1 MLINY
6 QNLHQKED
14 KMSFAKDSKLQMLE
28 SEIEDADM
36 AQAFL
41 SGLLHSC
48 GNITKNSEG
57 IRVDVIT
64 DFKEIFEY
72 LNKIIN
78 KLYGENLALEIS
90 DDYIINKT
98 IYYRIKF
105 PVQITMQVLR
115 DCSLI
120 ENGSDFCFTNEVD
133 KNLIPDEET
142 KKAFLK
148 GAYIGCA
155 TSSIKLSELGSQTPT
170 TGYHVEFSS
179 HKREFL
185 EGLQEI
191 LSEFNIVS
199 KIVIRK
205 KIYVLYLKDSENIK
219 DLLALLGA
227 FESVMELSD
236 EMAKRELRNTVNRQV
251 NCINAN
257 INKTI
262 EASMKQI
269 QAINFI
275 NQKIGLD
282 SLPEDLQE
290 VAVLRLANQQESM
303 DELLKLST
311 IKLTKSGLNH
321 RFRRILKIA
330 ELLKDK

>member
-1 MLINY
+1 
-6 QNLHQKED
+6 
-14 KMSFAKDSKLQMLE
+14 MSFAKDSKMQMLKN
-28 SEIEDADM
+28 EIEDADE

-48 GNITKNSEG
+48 GNLTKNSQG
-57 IRVDVIT
+57 IRVDVVT

-78 KLYGENLALEIS
+78 KLYGENLLLEIS

-98 IYYRIKF
+98 VYYRIKF
-105 PVQITMQVLR
+105 PFEISMQVLK
-115 DCSLI
+115 DCGLI
-120 ENGSDFCFTNEVD
+120 ENGGEFCFTNEID
-133 KNLIPDEET
+133 KNIIPDEAT

-155 TSSIKLSELGSQTPT
+155 TSSIKLSELGSNTPT
-170 TGYHVEFSS
+170 TGYHVEFAS
-179 HKREFL
+179 HKKEFL
-185 EGLQEI
+185 DGIREI
-191 LSEFNIVS
+191 LSEFNIIS
-199 KIVIRK
+199 KIVTRK

-227 FESVMELSD
+227 YESVMELSD

-262 EASMKQI
+262 EASFKQI

-275 NQKIGLD
+275 NKKIGLE